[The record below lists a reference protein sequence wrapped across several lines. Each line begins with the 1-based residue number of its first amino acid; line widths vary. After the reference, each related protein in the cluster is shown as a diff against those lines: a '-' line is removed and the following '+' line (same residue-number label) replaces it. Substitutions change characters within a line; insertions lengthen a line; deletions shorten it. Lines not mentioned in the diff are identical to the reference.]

1 MFRVCHDV
9 AVLPP
14 HLPRR
19 IFTCFPWVVELQHVH
34 VVVRCSLSRSSGI
47 SVDELRAMSAPGV
60 GRRGRRAASSRRC
73 TLPPG
78 LGARMVKVE
87 MPAGGDAGE
96 DTAFEHSA
104 AKQ

>member
-1 MFRVCHDV
+1 
-9 AVLPP
+9 
-14 HLPRR
+14 
-19 IFTCFPWVVELQHVH
+19 
-34 VVVRCSLSRSSGI
+34 
-47 SVDELRAMSAPGV
+47 MSAPGV
-60 GRRGRRAASSRRC
+60 GRRGRRAASSSRG

-87 MPAGGDAGE
+87 MPAGGDASE